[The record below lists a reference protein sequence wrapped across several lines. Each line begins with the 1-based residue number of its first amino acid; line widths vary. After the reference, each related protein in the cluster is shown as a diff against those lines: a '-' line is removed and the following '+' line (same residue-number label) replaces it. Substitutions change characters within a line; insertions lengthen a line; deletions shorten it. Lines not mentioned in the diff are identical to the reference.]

1 MIGVFGGW
9 VYWRYGVGSVRGPV
23 WRRAVLAAALWGSTL
38 TVQWA
43 VLQGRFQ
50 DLNIHQHRYYSY
62 YLNFHPHSSKAL
74 ELLLK
79 VLHYI
84 YNEFKYNMSR
94 VPNHILQ

>member
-62 YLNFHPHSSKAL
+62 YLNFHPQSSKAL
-74 ELLLK
+74 ELLE
-79 VLHYI
+79 VLHY
-84 YNEFKYNMSR
+84 NE
-94 VPNHILQ
+94 